1 MPFYKGD
8 TMKMVPLNSWQDY
21 ERMPET
27 AWKIKQPE
35 DGETRLDALSLGT
48 CNKYEC
54 FCMFVFMNRYCILR
68 LGEFQIIF
76 DNPINRIP
84 MFFTLALFELCGTC

>member
-8 TMKMVPLNSWQDY
+8 MMKMVPLHSWQDY

-35 DGETRLDALSLGT
+35 DGEQRLDALSLGT
-48 CNKYEC
+48 CNNYEC
-54 FCMFVFMNRYCILR
+54 MCMYVCM
-68 LGEFQIIF
+68 
-76 DNPINRIP
+76 
-84 MFFTLALFELCGTC
+84 

>member
-1 MPFYKGD
+1 
-8 TMKMVPLNSWQDY
+8 MKMVPLYSWQDY

-68 LGEFQIIF
+68 LGEFQIICL
-76 DNPINRIP
+76 NYVVLIN
-84 MFFTLALFELCGTC
+84 MHVL